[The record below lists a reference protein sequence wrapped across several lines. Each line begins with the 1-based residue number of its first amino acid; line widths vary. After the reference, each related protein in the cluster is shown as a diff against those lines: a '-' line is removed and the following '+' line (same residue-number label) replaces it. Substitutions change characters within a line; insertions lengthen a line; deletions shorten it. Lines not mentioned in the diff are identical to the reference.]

1 MLFNSIEFLIFLV
14 IVFIFYYAPF
24 SSEYQIQI
32 IIISSLIFYSFG
44 FPILVFL
51 LFSSSAINAGTSYL
65 ITYGKESIR
74 KKIAILGV
82 LTNLGLLIFFKYSGL
97 LAKTF
102 FIDDTSLGKFLI
114 SIPLPV
120 GISFFT
126 FQGISLLIDVYSQ
139 KYFPRQEVV
148 EKTFK
153 NHFSNVIFFISFFPQ
168 LVAGPIVKAHDFLY
182 QIDRKKFTSIKWEES
197 FRAIIIGY
205 FLKTVVADNL
215 RQFTFWIQFP
225 YFDTKSSFTL
235 LSLLFG
241 YSFQI
246 FADFAGY
253 SSIAIGISKLFGY
266 DLKVN
271 FLFPYISTSFKEFWK
286 RWHISLSSFLM
297 EYLYIPLGGNRK
309 GRWRTYLNLMLTM
322 FIGGLWHG
330 AAWSYA
336 LWGLVHG
343 AALTIERAFNLDSIR
358 QNCRIYKISYG
369 LIVFFFVTFAW
380 IFFQLPDINDATRL
394 FQALSR
400 NWSLPNSYDLIISI
414 VVYSSPVILYHMHYL
429 MRRAGNQMF
438 ENFQFIAFGTMVFL
452 IIVNRG
458 FPGSFIYFQF

>member
-14 IVFIFYYAPF
+14 IVFILYYAPF
-24 SSEYQIQI
+24 SSKYQIQI
-32 IIISSLIFYSFG
+32 IIVSSFIFYSFG

-51 LFSSSAINAGTSYL
+51 LFFSAAINTGTSYL

-74 KKIAILGV
+74 RKVAILGV

-102 FIDDTSLGKFLI
+102 FIDESSLGKFLI

-139 KYFPRQEVV
+139 KYFSRQEVV
-148 EKTFK
+148 ERTFK
-153 NHFSNVIFFISFFPQ
+153 NHLSNVVFFISFFPQ

-182 QIDRKKFTSIKWEES
+182 QIDRKKFTSIRWEES
-197 FRAIIIGY
+197 FKAIIIGY

-225 YFDTKSSFTL
+225 YFDTKSTFTL

-309 GRWRTYLNLMLTM
+309 GSWRTYANLMLTM

-343 AALTIERAFNLDSIR
+343 AALTIERALKMDSIR
-358 QNCRIYKISYG
+358 ENCKICRASYG
-369 LIVFFFVTFAW
+369 FMVFFFVTFAW
-380 IFFQLPDINDATRL
+380 IFFQLPDINDVTRL
-394 FQALSR
+394 FQALLR
-400 NWSLPNSYDLIISI
+400 NWSLPNSYDLIVSI
-414 VVYSSPVILYHMHYL
+414 FVYSSPVILYHVHYL
-429 MRRAGNQMF
+429 MRRNGNQMF
-438 ENFQFIAFGTMVFL
+438 ENFQFIAFGTMIFL
-452 IIVNRG
+452 IVVNRG